1 MGRSLVFLTVVVYM
15 GFSVAGL
22 ILSLVV
28 TDGTWDVRS
37 PLAKIA
43 WLFRFWPFPMM
54 ESLRVP
60 PDSYGLWT
68 AAYGAGLA
76 VVAAWARVVE
86 TFVRP
91 ELRETAKARTV
102 ALLGAFFALMI
113 LQIAAILTFRQ
124 E

>member
-1 MGRSLVFLTVVVYM
+1 MRRSLVLPTVVAYAA
-15 GFSVAGL
+15 FCLAGL
-22 ILSLVV
+22 ILSLFV
-28 TDGTWDVRS
+28 TDGTWELRNPV
-37 PLAKIA
+37 AKFA

-60 PDSYGLWT
+60 TDAYGLWT

-86 TFVRP
+86 SFSPP
-91 ELRETAKARTV
+91 EKRDQAKARAV
-102 ALLGAFFALMI
+102 LFLGAFFALMI
-113 LQIAAILTFRQ
+113 LQIAAILTFRR

>member
-1 MGRSLVFLTVVVYM
+1 MRRSLVLVTVVAYAS
-15 GFSVAGL
+15 FSLAGL
-22 ILSLVV
+22 LLSLVV
-28 TDGTWDVRS
+28 TDGTWDVRNR
-37 PLAKIA
+37 LTLIA